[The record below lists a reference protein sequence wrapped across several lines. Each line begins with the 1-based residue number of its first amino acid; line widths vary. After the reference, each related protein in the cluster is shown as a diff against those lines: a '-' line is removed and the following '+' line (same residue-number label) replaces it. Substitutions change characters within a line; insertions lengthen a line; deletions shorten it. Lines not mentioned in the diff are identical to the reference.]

1 MIYSFDN
8 GTKATYEKMR
18 PGRFGKNNF
27 DDIYRNISNFSKI
40 KKKLNSP
47 FPRTKIQM
55 ILTDETRKGQE
66 EYFKLFKDIVDEVSV
81 KQYTERGGNLTDLEE
96 KFEGELKDKKRDLI
110 KKYGSDA
117 VLMKDSK
124 NNIFISNERLLVN
137 NPSKDC

>member
-1 MIYSFDN
+1 
-8 GTKATYEKMR
+8 
-18 PGRFGKNNF
+18 
-27 DDIYRNISNFSKI
+27 
-40 KKKLNSP
+40 
-47 FPRTKIQM
+47 M